1 MFPPGEPFLSHWD
14 ELSSLASCLCWLAE
28 RTRIRDE
35 LGGGSGLDGEDQAN
49 GQTCSWRSPHKSF
62 PFSSWASSSAGGWLA
77 VEEDYGPL
85 KFSFSASCEARCRCL
100 CYLSA
105 RVIPCYLQIIN
116 IFLFK
121 ALIVPIQFA
130 GSFFVVLSQDDT
142 QTDQS
147 AASVDNR
154 YGGDYKIWTIFASGS
169 TKATRS
175 SSLGFIESWFII

>member
-1 MFPPGEPFLSHWD
+1 M
-14 ELSSLASCLCWLAE
+14 
-28 RTRIRDE
+28 
-35 LGGGSGLDGEDQAN
+35 GGGSGLDGEDQAN
-49 GQTCSWRSPHKSF
+49 GMDKPAAEGAPTKVSLSVLGLLLLV
-62 PFSSWASSSAGGWLA
+62 AGWLA

-130 GSFFVVLSQDDT
+130 GSLFVVLSQDDT

-147 AASVDNR
+147 ASSVDNR
-154 YGGDYKIWTIFASGS
+154 YGGDYKI
-169 TKATRS
+169 
-175 SSLGFIESWFII
+175 